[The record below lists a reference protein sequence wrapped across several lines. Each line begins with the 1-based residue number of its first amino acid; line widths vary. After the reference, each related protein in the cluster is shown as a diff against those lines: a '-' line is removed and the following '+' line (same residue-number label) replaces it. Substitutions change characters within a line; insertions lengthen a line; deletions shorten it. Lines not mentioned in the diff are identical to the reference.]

1 MVSVAGV
8 VIAVTSLRAIEI
20 FKYSSLKPS
29 VQELRK
35 TISEEIKDHPS

>member
-1 MVSVAGV
+1 VAGV
-8 VIAVTSLRAIEI
+8 VIAVTSARAIEI

-35 TISEEIKDHPS
+35 MLKVMNR